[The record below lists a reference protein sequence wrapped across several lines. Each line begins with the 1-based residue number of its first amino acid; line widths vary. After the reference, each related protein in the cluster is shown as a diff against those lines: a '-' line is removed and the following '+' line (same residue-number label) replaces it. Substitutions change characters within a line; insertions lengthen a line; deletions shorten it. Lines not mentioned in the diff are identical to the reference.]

1 VRFGREANSTVTVL
15 GDAAK
20 VVSARHAELRVEGNT
35 WLLADL
41 GSRNGTFLN
50 GKRVTGPTPV
60 GQGDVIR
67 LGESGPEYRVAA
79 IAGSLDATL
88 PEHPGIQEGGEGRGG
103 VAEVR
108 AYGVTLLATATGKRY
123 DARGTRIRLGRGR
136 ECEVQPVAANDTIV
150 SRIHAELTV
159 GATGGLVVRDAE
171 SKNGT
176 YLNGEHI
183 SKPMPIRLGDKI
195 MLGQGGPV
203 LLVEGMGTAP
213 QRAALGQKTVVGLIG
228 QALAKAREERKKG
241 GRGSTAFMRA
251 VAEEVGKDSRRK
263 IRSLTAIVIVLILL
277 LGGGVYGVYWLLSR
291 QVEHTNEAMRTA
303 EDSSRAEGDRL
314 RRELTAARAAAA
326 PAAQVDSL
334 RVQLAAAESRTSQ
347 LQVALDRAQQALGQQ
362 LAAGESQRQEGQR
375 DLQRMRDQLAAA
387 ERRAPS
393 QESLDSLRRAVAT
406 AESQAATLDAKLRAI
421 RGTDFAGMAQQNQGA
436 VGLVTVALGGDRY
449 DGTGFV
455 ISADGYMLELARGG
469 GFDARRGRHGVGD
482 DGGPIAGP
490 VRGRHR
496 HVARARCRTHQNP
509 RLSGFLSLGDRLG
522 WRESAAGRAGRLDR
536 VSGGIRICA
545 RSGVGGANLDDGRNS
560 VASDARF
567 DSVRRHDNRGLVRKP
582 RVQRRWRSDF
592 RTSRR
597 VAAGTGIRALG
608 PGEIRDSAHA
618 ACAAPAA
625 RPLASCASSRPSPP
639 ARAPRPPLGC
649 GPRKPERR
657 LQPARRSWSTTRSV
671 RPAAPSRELRNPG
684 AYPQPSRSLAGCHGL
699 GLLRRVAR

>member
-1 VRFGREANSTVTVL
+1 VSYLKLTAAAPSGETVAESRGSPVRFGREADATVSVH

-60 GQGDVIR
+60 GQGDVVR

-79 IAGSLDATL
+79 ITGSLDATL
-88 PEHPGIQEGGEGRGG
+88 PEHPGIQEGRGGRGG
-103 VAEVR
+103 PAEVR

-176 YLNGEHI
+176 YLNGERI

-263 IRSLTAIVIVLILL
+263 IRWLTAIVIVLILL

-406 AESQAATLDAKLRAI
+406 AESQAASLDAKMRAI

-436 VGLVTVALGGDRY
+436 VGLITVALGGDRY

-455 ISADGYMLELARGG
+455 ISADGYMLTNW
-469 GFDARRGRHGVGD
+469 
-482 DGGPIAGP
+482 
-490 VRGRHR
+490 
-496 HVARARCRTHQNP
+496 HV
-509 RLSGFLSLGDRLG
+509 
-522 WRESAAGRAGRLDR
+522 
-536 VSGGIRICA
+536 
-545 RSGVGGANLDDGRNS
+545 
-560 VASDARF
+560 VA
-567 DSVRRHDNRGLVRKP
+567 
-582 RVQRRWRSDF
+582 
-592 RTSRR
+592 
-597 VAAGTGIRALG
+597 
-608 PGEIRDSAHA
+608 DSAHA
-618 ACAAPAA
+618 EADTVWVTMADQSLGRYADVIATARERDVALIKIRGYQGSYLSAIDWGGTKARQGEPAA
-625 RPLASCASSRPSPP
+625 LIGYPAGSGFARDRASVVRTSMTAGILSRVTPDLIQFDGMTTGGSSGSPVFNADGDVISVHRAGLRQGPGFALSVPVKYAIPLMPP
-639 ARAPRPPLGC
+639 ALRQRLGI
-649 GPRKPERR
+649 
-657 LQPARRSWSTTRSV
+657 
-671 RPAAPSRELRNPG
+671 
-684 AYPQPSRSLAGCHGL
+684 
-699 GLLRRVAR
+699 

>member
-1 VRFGREANSTVTVL
+1 MRFGREADATITVR

-20 VVSARHAELRVEGNT
+20 VVSARHAELRVEGNA

-41 GSRNGTFLN
+41 GSRNGTYLN
-50 GKRVTGPTPV
+50 GNRITGPTPV
-60 GQGDVIR
+60 SQGDVIR

-88 PEHPGIQEGGEGRGG
+88 PERPGIRAAQ
-103 VAEVR
+103 AEVR

-176 YLNGEHI
+176 YLNGERI

-263 IRSLTAIVIVLILL
+263 LRWLTAIVIVLILL

-291 QVEHTNEAMRTA
+291 QVEHTNEAVRTA
-303 EDSSRAEGDRL
+303 EDSARAEGDRL

-334 RVQLAAAESRTSQ
+334 RVQLAAAESRTAQ
-347 LQVALDRAQQALGQQ
+347 LQVALNRAQQALGQQ

-406 AESQAATLDAKLRAI
+406 AESQAASLDAKMRAI

-455 ISADGYMLELARGG
+455 ISADGYMLTNWHVVADSTHAVADTVWVTMADQSLGRYADIIATSRERDVALIRIRGYQGSYLSAIDWGGAKARQGEPAALIG
-469 GFDARRGRHGVGD
+469 Y
-482 DGGPIAGP
+482 PAG
-490 VRGRHR
+490 
-496 HVARARCRTHQNP
+496 
-509 RLSGFLSLGDRLG
+509 SGFARDRASVVRTSMTAGILSRVTPDLIQFDGMTTGGSSGSPVFNADGEVISVHRAGLRQGPGFALSVPVKYAIPLMPPALRQRLG
-522 WRESAAGRAGRLDR
+522 
-536 VSGGIRICA
+536 I
-545 RSGVGGANLDDGRNS
+545 
-560 VASDARF
+560 
-567 DSVRRHDNRGLVRKP
+567 
-582 RVQRRWRSDF
+582 
-592 RTSRR
+592 
-597 VAAGTGIRALG
+597 
-608 PGEIRDSAHA
+608 
-618 ACAAPAA
+618 
-625 RPLASCASSRPSPP
+625 
-639 ARAPRPPLGC
+639 
-649 GPRKPERR
+649 
-657 LQPARRSWSTTRSV
+657 
-671 RPAAPSRELRNPG
+671 
-684 AYPQPSRSLAGCHGL
+684 
-699 GLLRRVAR
+699 